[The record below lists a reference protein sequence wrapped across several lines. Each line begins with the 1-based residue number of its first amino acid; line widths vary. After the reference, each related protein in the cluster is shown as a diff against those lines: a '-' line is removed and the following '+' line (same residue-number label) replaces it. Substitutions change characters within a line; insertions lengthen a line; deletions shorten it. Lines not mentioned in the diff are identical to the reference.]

1 MEKFQDKQLEWL
13 LLEIRKELAYAQNK
27 FSKYNS
33 SHEGFAVIAE
43 ELDELWDE
51 VKAKPYS
58 GKNERMTR
66 EAIQVATTAIRFVLD
81 VSLPASQE
89 GKENVA

>member
-1 MEKFQDKQLEWL
+1 MEKSRSKSLEWL
-13 LLEIRKELAYAQNK
+13 LLEIRKELVFAQNK
-27 FSKYNS
+27 FPPYTSA
-33 SHEGFAVIAE
+33 HEGYAVIFE

-51 VKAKPYS
+51 VKTKPYS
-58 GKNERMTR
+58 GRNERMTR

-89 GKENVA
+89 GKENVT